1 MDRAAVKS
9 VSVGP
14 YGLRA
19 VVPETPDRPAILA
32 EWRMTRA
39 QLRAL
44 AFDALRSE
52 RELCAMGLGDHDLPP
67 DGL

>member
-1 MDRAAVKS
+1 VDRAAVKS

-19 VVPETPDRPAILA
+19 VVPETPERAALLV
-32 EWRMTRA
+32 EFRMTRA

-44 AFDALRSE
+44 AFDALRAE

>member
-1 MDRAAVKS
+1 VDRAAVKS

-19 VVPETPDRPAILA
+19 VVPETHERAAILA
-32 EWRMTRA
+32 EWRMSRA

-44 AFDALRSE
+44 AFDALRAE
-52 RELCAMGLGDHDLPP
+52 RELCAMGLGDHDLP

>member
-39 QLRAL
+39 QLREHL
-44 AFDALRSE
+44 AAVLRAE
-52 RELCAMGLGDHDLPP
+52 IELMRLGLGDHDLPP